1 MRQGRWAFVALMGAL
16 LPAVSGC
23 MGRQDASAPAD
34 SATSRA
40 ASMAAA
46 EVEPPEASAEPSE
59 APSEIPADTGRS
71 VAASNDLYEFS
82 YSYPDAAGAIA
93 QLKDLLDTRL
103 YNAREQLASSA
114 SDDRKA
120 AKKDGFPFHQHSY
133 GAKWQ
138 VVTDLPGWL
147 SLSAQLYSFSGGA
160 HGMSNFDSLLWDR
173 RAEVVRKPRD
183 LFTSTDALRNAIRDP
198 FCDALD
204 KERETRRG
212 EPVQRD
218 SGQIF
223 TECIDPV
230 AQTLILGS
238 SNGETFDR
246 IGILVAP
253 YEAGPYAEGTYEVTL
268 PVTGK
273 VMAILKPQ
281 YRTSFSVAE

>member
-1 MRQGRWAFVALMGAL
+1 MRQGTWALAVL
-16 LPAVSGC
+16 LAASSCTG
-23 MGRQDASAPAD
+23 GKDDSAPAE
-34 SATSRA
+34 
-40 ASMAAA
+40 AAA
-46 EVEPPEASAEPSE
+46 TASAVLPEASGEPSE
-59 APSEIPADTGRS
+59 TPTEMPAEAGRS
-71 VAASNDLYEFS
+71 VEASNDLYEFS
-82 YSYPDAAGAIA
+82 FSYPDAAGAIPK
-93 QLKDLLDTRL
+93 LKDLFDTRI
-103 YNAREQLASSA
+103 YQEREKLASSS

-120 AKKDGFPFHQHSY
+120 AKKEGFPFHQHSY

-147 SLSAQLYSFSGGA
+147 SLSAELYSFSGGA

-173 RAEVVRKPRD
+173 RAETMRKPRD
-183 LFTSTDALRNAIRDP
+183 LFSSTDALRKAIREP

-204 KERETRRG
+204 KERESRRG

-230 AQTLILGS
+230 AQTLIFGS
-238 SNGETFDR
+238 SNHETFDR

-273 VMAILKPQ
+273 VMATLKPQ
-281 YRTSFSVAE
+281 YRNSFSAAP